1 MLLRSWIRWKRPG
14 CACDRFDHVGT
25 EIGAL
30 SIAIESRR
38 SCWFRFRVVICARDS
53 VPRTNAPRCS
63 RAMAVPGT
71 PRAWGSSARRAE
83 RSESRHAKLETAPNR
98 SLRGRAPARVPSTTL
113 KGSAGRW
120 GAGPRRGALRSAL
133 RARSVPDS
141 LDVIRAVERDAL
153 RHAAG
158 ACPPASVRARAR
170 HAGCSALR
178 CNHLEVE
185 PCH

>member
-98 SLRGRAPARVPSTTL
+98 SLRGRAQARVPSTTL
-113 KGSAGRW
+113 KGSAGW
-120 GAGPRRGALRSAL
+120 PEGGAARAEGLDRFPRGA
-133 RARSVPDS
+133 
-141 LDVIRAVERDAL
+141 
-153 RHAAG
+153 
-158 ACPPASVRARAR
+158 RARAAAHLRTSQPTRRAPRCTTATPARSRWSRWR
-170 HAGCSALR
+170 HHDIVFVTARNA
-178 CNHLEVE
+178 
-185 PCH
+185 